1 MSERPPRDPD
11 DLSLGGIVDE
21 VVSQVRVAL
30 DEADITGIQS
40 RELLLDGVRDVM
52 QALYPSS
59 VSRSP
64 AGPTPGPPDVSVV
77 DGGRADDAPPSP
89 GERPELR
96 VAAPEPDAAAES
108 EASDA
113 EGTPD
118 QPRVVTRVKVHQA
131 QPKPIP
137 DRQPRVQL
145 IGTDAEAPQWRSV
158 FRGATPRPYRLTAET
173 GVVRVSLDGM
183 PADLVPAGS
192 SLDVEAQVIQVC
204 TQDPVATLRYERL
217 PS

>member
-1 MSERPPRDPD
+1 MSERPPREPD
-11 DLSLGGIVDE
+11 DLSLGGLVDE

-30 DEADITGIQS
+30 DEADIAGAQS

-64 AGPTPGPPDVSVV
+64 SGPTPGAPDVSVV
-77 DGGRADDAPPSP
+77 DGGRAEDAPPSP
-89 GERPELR
+89 GERPDLR
-96 VAAPEPDAAAES
+96 VAAPEADPAAES
-108 EASDA
+108 RAA
-113 EGTPD
+113 ETDGTQD
-118 QPRVVTRVKVHQA
+118 QPRVFTRVKVHKT
-131 QPKPIP
+131 QPKPVP

-145 IGTDAEAPQWRSV
+145 RGTDAEAPQWRSV
-158 FRGATPRPYRLTAET
+158 FRGAIPRAYRLTAET

-183 PADLVPAGS
+183 PADEVPAGS

-217 PS
+217 PC